1 MLIGNLSFVQFSNVV
16 FSWKTFF
23 LVELLKRTRTYLQPS
38 PQRIIWLY
46 KRWQPLYDV
55 IKKSILLRVEFIK
68 GIPLNL
74 EKDDFLNTRVRNLI
88 VLDDLATDASKD
100 SRIPDLF
107 TEGSHHRNLSVI
119 ALNQN
124 LYFSKDPT
132 QRRNCHY
139 LILFNNPVDK
149 QPVMTL
155 ARQMYPH
162 NPRELLSHFQVAIS
176 QPYGSLLID
185 LKPTTPEALRMRTNI
200 FDKTTSNDPTLFL
213 PTNIKLTNTDN
224 YVHSKESAQ
233 SVQFESKQNTSG
245 NLLSC
250 DDCGLV
256 FDQGHALQNH
266 VKRWCEEREGHSDEP
281 PRKRMKF
288 DSEED
293 NELFEH
299 LMKENEVYK
308 TLAKFARA
316 HNEDK
321 RQRKVEKYENEGL
334 STKKAI
340 PKANHALRDEDVR
353 AFLQKNMPACWVFS
367 SNWETAISM
376 TKL

>member
-1 MLIGNLSFVQFSNVV
+1 MYNSATFV
-16 FSWKTFF
+16 FSEKTFF

-55 IKKSILLRVEFIK
+55 IKNTILPRVEFIK

-139 LILFNNPVDK
+139 MIMFNNPVDR

-162 NPRELLSHFQVAIS
+162 NPRELLSHFQDAIS

-224 YVHSKESAQ
+224 YVHSKESA
-233 SVQFESKQNTSG
+233 
-245 NLLSC
+245 
-250 DDCGLV
+250 
-256 FDQGHALQNH
+256 
-266 VKRWCEEREGHSDEP
+266 
-281 PRKRMKF
+281 
-288 DSEED
+288 
-293 NELFEH
+293 
-299 LMKENEVYK
+299 
-308 TLAKFARA
+308 
-316 HNEDK
+316 
-321 RQRKVEKYENEGL
+321 
-334 STKKAI
+334 
-340 PKANHALRDEDVR
+340 
-353 AFLQKNMPACWVFS
+353 
-367 SNWETAISM
+367 
-376 TKL
+376 